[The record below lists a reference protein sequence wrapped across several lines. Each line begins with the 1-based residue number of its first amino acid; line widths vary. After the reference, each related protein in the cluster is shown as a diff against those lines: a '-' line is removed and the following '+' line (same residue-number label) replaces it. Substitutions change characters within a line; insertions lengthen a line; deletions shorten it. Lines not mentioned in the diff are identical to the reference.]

1 MMSSLKPKFINI
13 CHFTSHCFSNLCYSN
28 NNIGWLVLSKQK
40 CQQRH
45 DEASYIKLS
54 CQKLSNGNY
63 DLFIYLFKCRLWV
76 YLKKHLRYY
85 GVWKSFYK
93 QYSMWFSW
101 IFVKSQNGIS
111 KFVKNIMKYYA
122 HNSLTGILWISH
134 CVRSLTKQTSIMCFQ
149 ISYHYWLICTCPQG
163 ITCIYMLS

>member
-1 MMSSLKPKFINI
+1 MKLFEKKYTVSISIIIGCKIFCINLKTYTCKEILVTLKSASLPIQLHMMSSLKPKFINI

-63 DLFIYLFKCRLWV
+63 DLFIYLFQLRVWV
-76 YLKKHLRYY
+76 YLKKLI
-85 GVWKSFYK
+85 KCD
-93 QYSMWFSW
+93 
-101 IFVKSQNGIS
+101 IFVKHKI
-111 KFVKNIMKYYA
+111 KY
-122 HNSLTGILWISH
+122 
-134 CVRSLTKQTSIMCFQ
+134 
-149 ISYHYWLICTCPQG
+149 
-163 ITCIYMLS
+163 

>member
-13 CHFTSHCFSNLCYSN
+13 CHFTSHCFSNLCYPN

-63 DLFIYLFKCRLWV
+63 NLFIYLFKLRLWV
-76 YLKKHLRYY
+76 YLEKHIKY
-85 GVWKSFYK
+85 GMDICKT
-93 QYSMWFSW
+93 
-101 IFVKSQNGIS
+101 QNRIL
-111 KFVKNIMKYYA
+111 KLVEHIM
-122 HNSLTGILWISH
+122 GILMRIIALLVFYEFH
-134 CVRSLTKQTSIMCFQ
+134 IV
-149 ISYHYWLICTCPQG
+149 
-163 ITCIYMLS
+163 

>member
-13 CHFTSHCFSNLCYSN
+13 CHFTSHCFSNLCYPN

-63 DLFIYLFKCRLWV
+63 DLFIYLFKFRLWV

-85 GVWKSFYK
+85 RVWKSFYK
-93 QYSMWFSW
+93 QYL
-101 IFVKSQNGIS
+101 IS
-111 KFVKNIMKYYA
+111 IYCSTVSAISFFLA
-122 HNSLTGILWISH
+122 HSGHMMSSASVINPFPTIDALQEEQ
-134 CVRSLTKQTSIMCFQ
+134 TKQLLCQCRPSKDINRVPP
-149 ISYHYWLICTCPQG
+149 IPRWWLEC
-163 ITCIYMLS
+163 

>member
-1 MMSSLKPKFINI
+1 MKLFEEKYVVSISIIIGCKISCINLKTNICKEIPVTLKSASLPIQLHMMSSLKPKFINI
-13 CHFTSHCFSNLCYSN
+13 CHFTSHCFSNLCYPN

-63 DLFIYLFKCRLWV
+63 DLFIYLFNFRHWV

-85 GVWKSFYK
+85 RV
-93 QYSMWFSW
+93 
-101 IFVKSQNGIS
+101 
-111 KFVKNIMKYYA
+111 
-122 HNSLTGILWISH
+122 
-134 CVRSLTKQTSIMCFQ
+134 
-149 ISYHYWLICTCPQG
+149 
-163 ITCIYMLS
+163 